1 MDANLQAQGV
11 PLARV
16 PVSRVT
22 FVAAIR
28 GPVVLI
34 TIGILFALDYSAG
47 IRFGKTWPILLI
59 VAGLLHLLGRVG
71 AKHVVDGNVASSH
84 PGVDQL

>member
-1 MDANLQAQGV
+1 MDANDRSGNA
-11 PLARV
+11 PFARV
-16 PVSRVT
+16 P

-34 TIGILFALDYSAG
+34 TVGVLFALDYSAG

-59 VAGLLHLLGRVG
+59 VAGILHLFGRG
-71 AKHVVDGNVASSH
+71 ADGSAGA
-84 PGVDQL
+84 PRP

>member
-1 MDANLQAQGV
+1 MDANIQ
-11 PLARV
+11 PLDA

-22 FVAAIR
+22 FVGAIR

-34 TIGILFALDYSAG
+34 TIGVLFALDYSAG

-71 AKHVVDGNVASSH
+71 AKNVVDANAAISP
-84 PGVDQL
+84 PGMDQP

>member
-1 MDANLQAQGV
+1 MDANTNAQI
-11 PLARV
+11 PLPRV
-16 PVSRVT
+16 PVSRVN

-28 GPVVLI
+28 GPVVLV
-34 TIGILFALDYSAG
+34 TIGVLFALDYSAG

-71 AKHVVDGNVASSH
+71 TKHIADANAASSH
-84 PGVDQL
+84 PGVDQP